1 MIDDLIKV
9 ITCSDILQPKKRL
22 KLDTNILSYSH
33 LYNNMDIPLSTL
45 FHRALI
51 TASKAY
57 ALPTIQDETQ
67 VCTTSFPP
75 SSLSYSTTISLLT
88 HTETNRT
95 SSNPPSP
102 TSAPFSRASPR
113 SPSSAP
119 TKPSRTSP
127 RGTLFTCLF
136 PTCLQT

>member
-9 ITCSDILQPKKRL
+9 ITCFDILQPKIEIGDL
-22 KLDTNILSYSH
+22 PHINILSYSH

-75 SSLSYSTTISLLT
+75 LLPVLLY
-88 HTETNRT
+88 HHK
-95 SSNPPSP
+95 SP
-102 TSAPFSRASPR
+102 HPHRD
-113 SPSSAP
+113 
-119 TKPSRTSP
+119 K
-127 RGTLFTCLF
+127 
-136 PTCLQT
+136 